1 MNTIPFWLEW
11 PEYFV
16 PASQL
21 ERIIPLFHF
30 GLNFGSCQPVPA
42 IPASFGE
49 FWPVE
54 PFRLVLKEALLLFFT
69 ILILSSFMTLIYV
82 NKPTHG
88 SHHHLAVVWTTL
100 QLAPSWLLLCVS
112 IFVLHLFLFFG
123 CLCPFFLQFFLC
135 ALFLS
140 FIVHFF
146 VLWATNM
153 WLTWELEK

>member
-42 IPASFGE
+42 IPAGFGE
-49 FWPVE
+49 FWLVE
-54 PFRLVLKEALLLFFT
+54 QFRLVLKEALLLFFT

-88 SHHHLAVVWTTL
+88 SHH
-100 QLAPSWLLLCVS
+100 
-112 IFVLHLFLFFG
+112 
-123 CLCPFFLQFFLC
+123 
-135 ALFLS
+135 
-140 FIVHFF
+140 
-146 VLWATNM
+146 
-153 WLTWELEK
+153 